1 MQIKEIVDEYS
12 KYLQQTVDVSESTR
26 HQYLRYVKHFLSEA
40 FKDTFGDKLGNLK
53 SNELIQYIMK
63 RREHHN
69 VPVIKF
75 LLSALR
81 SFLNGKINFIYK
93 PILPY
98 PHPFTHLLL
107 FPLAF
112 L

>member
-1 MQIKEIVDEYS
+1 MQVKEILDEYS
-12 KYLQQTVDVSESTR
+12 KYLQQTVNVSESTR
-26 HQYLRYVKHFLSEA
+26 YQCLLYVKHFLSEA
-40 FKDTFGDKLGNLK
+40 FKDTFEDKLGNLK

-63 RREHHN
+63 QREYHN
-69 VPVIKF
+69 IPVIIF

-81 SFLNGKINFIYK
+81 SFLNGKICIYK